1 MNITSPKKISEE
13 FFSTNNDETLL
24 KILLQFLNLLTSGER
39 HKKDIF
45 LNLSDRGLN
54 KLLTLLKSN
63 NVDVRKNSFK
73 VLVNLLKDNEI
84 LQNLFCEKYNF
95 NPIGNVIVIN
105 WLPSELKNKF
115 QLNEHTLYEIKK
127 TQNDN
132 LDKKKTFWMW
142 PPNPKYNKDNYP
154 DPQKY
159 LLGIYSANQ
168 NLIPMEEL
176 HFEDEFDI
184 NTLIKELE
192 DENND
197 S

>member
-1 MNITSPKKISEE
+1 MNTNNPKKLADE
-13 FFSTNNDETLL
+13 FFSTNNEETLL
-24 KILLQFLNLLTSGER
+24 KILLQFLNLLSSGDR

-45 LNLSDRGLN
+45 LNLSDKGLN
-54 KLLTLLKSN
+54 KLLSLLKAN
-63 NVDVRKNSFK
+63 NAEVRKNSFK
-73 VLVNLLKDNEI
+73 VIVNLLSGSEI

-115 QLNEHTLYEIKK
+115 KLNEHTLYEIKK

-132 LDKKKTFWMW
+132 LNGSRTFWQW

-168 NLIPMEEL
+168 NMIPMEEQ
-176 HFEDEFDI
+176 HFDDEFDI
-184 NTLIKELE
+184 DALVKELE
-192 DENND
+192 EDNA
-197 S
+197 SS

>member
-1 MNITSPKKISEE
+1 MNTNNPKKLADE
-13 FFSTNNDETLL
+13 FFSTNNEETLL
-24 KILLQFLNLLTSGER
+24 KILLQFLNLLSSGDR

-45 LNLSDRGLN
+45 LNLSDKGLN
-54 KLLTLLKSN
+54 KLLSLLKAN
-63 NVDVRKNSFK
+63 NAEVRKNSFK
-73 VLVNLLKDNEI
+73 VIVNLLSGSEI

-115 QLNEHTLYEIKK
+115 KLNEHTLYEIKK

-132 LDKKKTFWMW
+132 LNGSRTFWQW

-159 LLGIYSANQ
+159 LLGIYCANQ
-168 NLIPMEEL
+168 NMIPMEEQ
-176 HFEDEFDI
+176 HFDDEFDI
-184 NTLIKELE
+184 DALVKELE
-192 DENND
+192 EDNA
-197 S
+197 SS